1 RRCLLAE
8 ISQKLADGTG
18 RTKVTAARSTSK
30 ILEDK
35 RSATISRRCL
45 LAEISQ
51 KLADGTGRTKVT
63 ATVRSKQLRIA
74 KKEVKVTALI
84 HPNHSYCSSYLKQK
98 NSNGALFLA
107 TYR

>member
-1 RRCLLAE
+1 MELEETKVTAARSTSKILEDKRSATISRRCVLAE

-45 LAEISQ
+45 L
-51 KLADGTGRTKVT
+51 
-63 ATVRSKQLRIA
+63 
-74 KKEVKVTALI
+74 
-84 HPNHSYCSSYLKQK
+84 
-98 NSNGALFLA
+98 
-107 TYR
+107 